1 MKGGTFPRK
10 NDYMLGEKR
19 CRKNVVEIDRHGVGS
34 QGNSL
39 NKFENLNPEESRVI
53 PMASDG

>member
-1 MKGGTFPRK
+1 
-10 NDYMLGEKR
+10 MLGEKR